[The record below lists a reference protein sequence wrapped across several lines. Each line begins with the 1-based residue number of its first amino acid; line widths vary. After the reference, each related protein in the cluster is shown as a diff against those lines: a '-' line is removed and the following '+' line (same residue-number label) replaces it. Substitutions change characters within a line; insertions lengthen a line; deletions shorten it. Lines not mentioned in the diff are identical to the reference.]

1 MARKNTAEVV
11 IIGRDEASGQF
22 EKIIGSSDALF
33 KSAEE
38 NAEALAKKVESE
50 NEKLTASIEKMGIAV
65 IRDQKD
71 RLQAQA
77 NLKINAV
84 KKSIGSEKLK
94 ANSIRLIET
103 KLQQDLGDLRT
114 EASKEEVRL
123 RQEALDAQASAS
135 KESMIAL
142 QAGLEIVGDAFR
154 VVGAAVSFAI
164 DELGQMTEAAIQQE
178 ESDRSLA
185 LAIGAAGESAEEWL
199 PVLKASASSLQ
210 TLTGVGDETTQQLST
225 LLLNFGVAIEK
236 IPSATE
242 ATLDFA
248 EAAGINAEE
257 ASRRLGRSLS
267 GSIDDVAKFAPEVR
281 NLTKEQLANGEAIDL
296 IGEKFKGFSSELRSS
311 GSLIRGAEG
320 AFGDLREEFGQSII
334 ESEAFR
340 SAIVAVTEFLV
351 ELQGQAD
358 GMNLGQTIV
367 VWAAAGIDF
376 VEVVLSMVESMESF
390 SAEVDRGIA
399 SFFRL
404 LPGAELTAKAFDDAA
419 RGSEFFAKRSGI
431 LRESLARLS
440 EKLDEASVNSD
451 TFSVAAGR
459 TADADRKAA
468 AEAARHAAAR
478 AVLATSTA
486 KANETLFGELR
497 KFRVA
502 AIEDEEERVR
512 EEALLR
518 AEEIGQLK
526 GDAELRVQ
534 VLAAVFEERDRQLAE
549 IAATRLEEEQ
559 KDQDE
564 FDKIQDEALKK
575 LSAQL
580 DEELS
585 LRRQKEDAIRGFQNE
600 LAIIGLEG
608 AELILAQE
616 EQRLAELETLLQRE
630 PELREVIEAEKLL
643 IMEQS
648 REAMRDLEE
657 QQVADLD
664 AVLSELGGL
673 ATQTGADVIR
683 SIIDG
688 AKGERDQA
696 AVFEDIVKSLITT
709 GLSAAL
715 LAIPGGAA
723 LAPLVGAIT
732 GSFHT
737 GGMIPTA
744 HTGLFAGQDTLIR
757 AQQGEMILSRE
768 RVGQIGGPGIAQ
780 GIGAGTIPMGG
791 GGTTIFQL
799 ATPSPASFDRELRH
813 GEMKRSIE
821 RAEKRG
827 DLRRR

>member
-1 MARKNTAEVV
+1 MARKNVAEVIV
-11 IIGRDEASGQF
+11 IGRDEVSNVLDKLKGSVAGFATLQAFSLAGQALDVLVGGF
-22 EKIIGSSDALF
+22 ELA
-33 KSAEE
+33 
-38 NAEALAKKVESE
+38 AEA
-50 NEKLTASIEKMGIAV
+50 MFGAV
-65 IRDQKD
+65 
-71 RLQAQA
+71 
-77 NLKINAV
+77 
-84 KKSIGSEKLK
+84 
-94 ANSIRLIET
+94 
-103 KLQQDLGDLRT
+103 
-114 EASKEEVRL
+114 
-123 RQEALDAQASAS
+123 
-135 KESMIAL
+135 
-142 QAGLEIVGDAFR
+142 
-154 VVGAAVSFAI
+154 
-164 DELGQMTEAAIQQE
+164 EAANAQE

-185 LAIGAAGESAEEWL
+185 LAIGAAGESAEDWL
-199 PVLKASASSLQ
+199 PVLKDSASALQ

-236 IPSATE
+236 IPFATK

-296 IGEKFKGFSSELRSS
+296 IGEKFKGLSSDLRST

-340 SAIVAVTEFLV
+340 TAIIAVTEFFV
-351 ELQGQAD
+351 ELQAQAD
-358 GMNLGQTIV
+358 GMNLGQMIV
-367 VWAAAGIDF
+367 IWASAGVDLAEAF
-376 VEVVLSMVESMESF
+376 LAVAQSM
-390 SAEVDRGIA
+390 AEVGAATNDTAA

-404 LPGAELTAKAFDDAA
+404 LPGAEVTAKAFQDAA
-419 RGSEFFAKRSGI
+419 DGATFFAQRAAP

-440 EKLDEASVNSD
+440 EKLDEASENSD
-451 TFSVAAGR
+451 TFSIAAGR

-468 AEAARHAAAR
+468 AAAARHAAAR
-478 AVLATSTA
+478 KALADETA

-502 AIEDEEERVR
+502 SIEDEEERVR
-512 EEALLR
+512 EEALIR

-534 VLAAVFEERDRQLAE
+534 VLGAVFEERDRQLAE
-549 IAATRLEEEQ
+549 IRARRLEEEQ
-559 KDQDE
+559 KSQDE
-564 FDKIQDEALKK
+564 FDQLQTESLEK
-575 LSAQL
+575 LGAQI

-585 LRRQKEDAIRGFQNE
+585 LRLQKEDAIRGFENE

-608 AELILAQE
+608 SELILAQE
-616 EQRLAELETLLQRE
+616 EQRLAELETLLRRE

-648 REAMRDLEE
+648 REALREIEE
-657 QQVADLD
+657 GQLSDLD
-664 AVLSELGGL
+664 AVFSELGGL
-673 ATQTGADVIR
+673 ASQVGADVIR

-696 AVFEDIVKSLITT
+696 AVFEDIVKSLIVA
-709 GLSAAL
+709 GLSGAL

-723 LAPLVGAIT
+723 LAPLISAIT
-732 GSFHT
+732 GSFHI

-744 HTGLFAGQDTLIR
+744 HTGLLAGQDTLIR

-780 GIGAGTIPMGG
+780 GIGAGTLPMG
-791 GGTTIFQL
+791 GGTTIFQI

-813 GEMKRSIE
+813 GEMKRSIQ